1 MERKNVV
8 IILGAGF
15 SKAVC
20 SDMPL
25 VKELSDLVCKEFEK
39 RNWTLPDAYGK
50 FENFENYLTYLA
62 ESAPWLN
69 DYENYENK
77 ATFQRITLAIAN
89 IIKTK
94 QRSAIGKPLPLALQR
109 LANLNLS
116 QELFPTI
123 ISLNYDNLLEGAFLA
138 NGTVVSQSLRFIYKI
153 PLTPVDPGRYLR
165 CENPGVRAFDLL
177 KLHGSIN
184 WYWSGFES
192 TANDPI
198 FDAGLAKSQWGN
210 QSFNSDTKW
219 NIEYTIGGKV
229 PCIIPPISV
238 KEHYFLNTALRYQW
252 RLARDAISQAHQV
265 HIVGYSIPLTDL
277 PVIALLR
284 LNMDSNRVRVIPV
297 NRDSDYGNHMKLIFG
312 VDNYD
317 KRYIG
322 RDNVVEEWADKLN
335 QLIKD

>member
-123 ISLNYDNLLEGAFLA
+123 ISLNYDNLL
-138 NGTVVSQSLRFIYKI
+138 
-153 PLTPVDPGRYLR
+153 
-165 CENPGVRAFDLL
+165 
-177 KLHGSIN
+177 
-184 WYWSGFES
+184 
-192 TANDPI
+192 
-198 FDAGLAKSQWGN
+198 DALVIWRR
-210 QSFNSDTKW
+210 
-219 NIEYTIGGKV
+219 V
-229 PCIIPPISV
+229 PIS
-238 KEHYFLNTALRYQW
+238 TG
-252 RLARDAISQAHQV
+252 I
-265 HIVGYSIPLTDL
+265 
-277 PVIALLR
+277 
-284 LNMDSNRVRVIPV
+284 
-297 NRDSDYGNHMKLIFG
+297 
-312 VDNYD
+312 
-317 KRYIG
+317 
-322 RDNVVEEWADKLN
+322 
-335 QLIKD
+335 